1 MSYANFLSEL
11 ERAGLS
17 VRAFA
22 ELVGMN
28 PNSIS
33 NYARTGELPTHLAL
47 IAVLVGELGSQGQD
61 FRRAMAKVE
70 AVPKKPRGGAG
81 HGRFGGDRQ
90 ISLSLQR
97 EGSHD

>member
-1 MSYANFLSEL
+1 MSYANFLLEL

-33 NYARTGELPTHLAL
+33 NYARGELPAHLAL
-47 IAVLVGELGSQGQD
+47 IAVLIAELD
-61 FRRAMAKVE
+61 AHRLDYRRAITKVE
-70 AVPKKPRGGAG
+70 IAPKKPRGGAQR
-81 HGRFGGDRQ
+81 GRFGGDRQ
-90 ISLSLQR
+90 IGLDLQG
-97 EGSHD
+97 EQAHD